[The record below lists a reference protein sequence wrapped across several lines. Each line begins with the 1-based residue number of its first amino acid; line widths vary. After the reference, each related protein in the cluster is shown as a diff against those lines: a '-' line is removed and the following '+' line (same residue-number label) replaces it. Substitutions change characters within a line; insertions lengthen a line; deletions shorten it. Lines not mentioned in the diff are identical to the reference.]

1 MMLPG
6 GSHLDAREFCP
17 KPSSKSLR
25 PRVSRSD
32 VGDRSLH
39 ELEGDAIDDGGD
51 IHRKRISEDVVRK
64 ADRVSGC
71 LVENLDCKRLANG
84 HACREGSCV
93 WPWRAMFSSRI
104 RYWECVRRSRAWLE
118 CAGRWRGWSS
128 SKEEL
133 PADIKRRKSACED
146 DEVRNGNGELINRK
160 HEEHHVDFGAV
171 RFFLWGGQGWP
182 ATGRIR
188 HRATSSGM
196 PPSVAEPSLRLQQM
210 PQSSWPFSD
219 SGDPFRRENS
229 HQGRNE
235 LRSLHWAPR
244 PVAARLPLAAA
255 AKPRPEPGPP
265 SATSS
270 RPPLRGLS
278 RSPSHSILSSTSSAR
293 FPLAHSPS
301 PPHSLSLSLLRSV
314 ACERRRRQGI
324 RKT

>member
-1 MMLPG
+1 MKFGTVTVSLSIVSMKNTIWIL
-6 GSHLDAREFCP
+6 ARCGFFFCGEA
-17 KPSSKSLR
+17 
-25 PRVSRSD
+25 RV
-32 VGDRSLH
+32 
-39 ELEGDAIDDGGD
+39 A
-51 IHRKRISEDVVRK
+51 
-64 ADRVSGC
+64 
-71 LVENLDCKRLANG
+71 
-84 HACREGSCV
+84 
-93 WPWRAMFSSRI
+93 
-104 RYWECVRRSRAWLE
+104 
-118 CAGRWRGWSS
+118 AG
-128 SKEEL
+128 
-133 PADIKRRKSACED
+133 P
-146 DEVRNGNGELINRK
+146 
-160 HEEHHVDFGAV
+160 
-171 RFFLWGGQGWP
+171 P
-182 ATGRIR
+182 TGRIR
-188 HRATSSGM
+188 HRAHPGPSRM
-196 PPSVAEPSLRLQQM
+196 PRSVAELSLRLQQIT
-210 PQSSWPFSD
+210 QSAWPFSG

-235 LRSLHWAPR
+235 LRSLRAPR